1 MENKKDKKVALN
13 DELLDMVSGG
23 LDEIGLRLEKCSLCN
38 MMGGDH
44 AETCPFYKNSN
55 NPFGRG

>member
-23 LDEIGLRLEKCSLCN
+23 LDEAYVMLEKCSLCG
-38 MMGGDH
+38 MMGGAHSPD
-44 AETCPFYKNSN
+44 CPIYKNSN